1 MVDSPGS
8 RNPWYRDSWAIGTAF
23 FLAMV
28 AFAAIYMARPPFP
41 KPATAP
47 ATDFSAERARV
58 YNRALASEPHP
69 AGSDANTRVQQYIVD
84 TMNGLGIPAEH
95 VASPYAGGHSA
106 GMRNMVLARL
116 YGTANTKAIMF
127 EAHYD
132 SVPYGPGAAD
142 DCAGIAAMIE
152 IARALKAGPPLRND
166 VIFVF
171 SDAEESGMLGAKAFC
186 EHPWF
191 GDVGVLIGY
200 EARGNRG
207 KAYMFETGPENG
219 WLVRQLA
226 KSGVHAV
233 TSSCMADIYYRLP
246 FRADFGI
253 FKEAGLT
260 GYNIAFIDNFAHYH
274 TKNDNPDN
282 LSLASLQDLG
292 EYGIRL
298 ARHLG
303 NIPIDKVRAPDL
315 TYFTVIGPL
324 LAYYP
329 ATWNRPLTWIVVALL
344 ATVLILGFVRRRLT
358 LPGLL
363 AGCLLFAAALI
374 VTSAVQMGL
383 LAVLYGPS
391 KLFTQ
396 LTRDLTSLPD
406 IHLIQQNNLYG
417 TAFALIGIATFVL
430 LAGTFMRLVRP
441 YHLASGA
448 LMAWVGLMF
457 LIGVFLEGGLFIAQW
472 PLLFASLGLALL
484 FLDKNAGDLSPARV
498 AAASL
503 FVVPAIVLFAPAF
516 VAALSFVYILA
527 SPVTILIPALV
538 LGLAVPQLA
547 IITRRSRLWLPAVC
561 AGAGGLLIAV
571 GLLNSAPTPLRPQ
584 FNCVSY
590 RLDLDAQQAYWYS
603 SDPAP
608 DEWTS
613 QFFPP
618 GASHAPTESESD
630 REKDPF
636 RRISS
641 RIHAELTMKA
651 PAPVVESLGPEA
663 RIVSDAVEN
672 GIRNVVVRIESKH
685 AESMHVRAG
694 EGTKVIAASIFGKPL
709 DAGGDRWYLSLHVF
723 PREGVDLSLAL
734 EPDKP
739 FSLQLIQFSHGF
751 HAIPGIRPRPAHMA
765 SEPNTIRRHKF
776 IRDSDVHVAKTVFF
790 PPQAM

>member
-1 MVDSPGS
+1 MAGIKGFSF
-8 RNPWYRDSWAIGTAF
+8 PWYRDKWALGTTF
-23 FLAMV
+23 FLV
-28 AFAAIYMARPPFP
+28 LVVFLVLYMARPPFP

-47 ATDFSAERARV
+47 ATDFSAERALV

-69 AGSDANTRVQQYIVD
+69 AGSDANIKVQQYIVD

-152 IARALKAGPPLRND
+152 IARALKAGPPLKND

-171 SDAEESGMLGAKAFC
+171 SDAEECGMLGAKAFC

-200 EARGNRG
+200 ETRGNRG

-219 WLVRQLA
+219 WLIRQLA
-226 KSGVHAV
+226 KSGVHTA

-260 GYNIAFIDNFAHYH
+260 GYNIAFVDNFAHYH

-282 LSLASLQDLG
+282 LSLASLQDHG

-303 NIPIDKVRAPDL
+303 NIPIDNVRAPDL
-315 TYFTVIGPL
+315 TYFTVAGPL

-329 ATWNRPLTWIVVALL
+329 ATWNRPLMGITIALFIVVLL
-344 ATVLILGFVRRRLT
+344 LGLVRRHVT
-358 LPGLL
+358 IPGIL
-363 AGCLLFAAALI
+363 AGCLLFAVAALL
-374 VTSAVQMGL
+374 TSAVQTGL
-383 LAVLYGPS
+383 LAILYGPS
-391 KLFTQ
+391 KLFTFV
-396 LTRDLTSLPD
+396 TRDLTSLPD
-406 IHLIQQNNLYG
+406 IHIIQQNNLYG

-430 LAGTFMRLVRP
+430 IAGFFMRFVRLQ
-441 YHLASGA
+441 HLAVGGLA
-448 LMAWVGLMF
+448 AWLGMMF
-457 LIGVFLEGGLFIAQW
+457 LLDAFLDGGTYAAQW
-472 PLLFASLGLALL
+472 SLLFGLLGLGLL
-484 FLDKNAGDLSPARV
+484 FRVRDPHVLSPARV
-498 AAASL
+498 ASASL
-503 FVVPAIVLFAPAF
+503 FVIPGIVLLAPAY
-516 VAALSFVYILA
+516 VAVLSFVFVIA
-527 SPVTILIPALV
+527 SPVSVLIPVLV
-538 LGLAVPQLA
+538 LGLAIPQLA
-547 IITRRSRLWLPAVC
+547 LITRRSLLWLPAAC
-561 AGAGGLLIAV
+561 AGVGGFLIMV
-571 GLLNSAPTPLRPQ
+571 GLLNSGPSSLRPQ

-590 RLDLDAQQAYWYS
+590 RLDLDTKQAFWYS

-613 QFFPP
+613 QFFPSDTP
-618 GASHAPTESESD
+618 YATEESESV

-641 RIHAELTMKA
+641 RIHSEPTMKA

-663 RIVSDAVEN
+663 RIVSDAIEN

-694 EGTKVIAASIFGKPL
+694 EGAKVLAASLFGKPL
-709 DAGGDRWYLSLHVF
+709 DAGGDRWYLSIHVF
-723 PREGVDLSLAL
+723 PREGVDLSLAI

-751 HAIPGIRPRPAHMA
+751 HAIPGIKPRPAHMA

-776 IRDSDVHVAKTVFF
+776 VRDGNVHVAKTVVF
-790 PPQAM
+790 